1 MLRYEIREPKGID
14 SIQCVDVPEPKPG
27 PGEVL
32 IEMKAWSLNY
42 RDLSMPRGGYPRN
55 DKVLR
60 DPPFVPL
67 SDGAGVVVGVGAG
80 VTRAAVGDRV
90 LGNFLQSWID
100 GDIVESDY
108 ANALGGSLDGV
119 LAERVVLPEAGIVR
133 FSERLSFEQAA
144 TLPCAGI
151 TAWSALRLGQLR
163 AGQNVLALGTGG
175 VSIFA
180 LQLAKASGARVLIT
194 SSSDEK
200 LARAQ
205 ALGADVLINYSKNPE
220 WDQAVRAAT
229 GGVGV
234 DHVIEVGGAGTL
246 ERSMRATRV
255 GGVVSLIGVLTGIPE
270 QNPSPMVAMFNR
282 LTIRGV
288 YVGSRRELAELV
300 RAVEV
305 NRIEPVIDR
314 VFAFNQVREAYRHLK
329 SGKHFG
335 KIVVSRAA

>member
-14 SIQCVDVPEPKPG
+14 SIQRVEVPEPSPG
-27 PGEVL
+27 PGQVL

-42 RDLSMPRGGYPRN
+42 RDLAMPRGGYPRN
-55 DKVLR
+55 DKALKN
-60 DPPFVPL
+60 PPLVPL
-67 SDGAGVVVGVGAG
+67 SDGAGVVIGVGAG
-80 VTRAAVGDRV
+80 VTRVKVGDRV

-100 GDIVESDY
+100 GDIAESDY
-108 ANALGGSLDGV
+108 ATALGGAIDG
-119 LAERVVLPEAGIVR
+119 LLSERVVLPEGGVTR
-133 FSERLSFEQAA
+133 FGERLTFEQAA

-163 AGQNVLALGTGG
+163 AGQSVLALGTGG

-180 LQLAKASGARVLIT
+180 LQIAKASGARVLIT

-200 LARAQ
+200 LERAK
-205 ALGADVLINYSKNPE
+205 ALGADVLINYSNTPD
-220 WDQAVRAAT
+220 WDRAAREHT

-246 ERSMRATRV
+246 ERSLNATRV
-255 GGVVSLIGVLTGIPE
+255 GGTVSLIGVLSGVPE

-282 LTIRGV
+282 LTVRGV
-288 YVGSRRELAELV
+288 YVGSRRELEELV
-300 RAVEV
+300 AAVEV
-305 NRIEPVIDR
+305 NQIVPVVDR
-314 VFAFNQVREAYRHLK
+314 VFSFDQVREAYRHLK

-335 KIVVSRAA
+335 KIVIARD